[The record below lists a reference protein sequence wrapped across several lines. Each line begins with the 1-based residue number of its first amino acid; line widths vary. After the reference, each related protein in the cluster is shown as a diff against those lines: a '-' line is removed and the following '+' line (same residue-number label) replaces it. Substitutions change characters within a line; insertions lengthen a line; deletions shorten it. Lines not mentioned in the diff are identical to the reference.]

1 MRFIGTIALAHAL
14 SLAGAAAAA
23 EGPRAIGRHGAWV
36 VFANDGEGGGAC
48 FAATQPKSSEPAVA
62 EREPAFV
69 YVSAWPK
76 EGVRTQLSIRSG
88 YRFRAG
94 SVVTVT
100 IGPSNFALFTTGDRA
115 WVSDPTA
122 ELKLIDAMKKGPSM
136 RVQGVSDQGTTVRDV
151 YELGGLTQ
159 SLAAIVKGCG

>member
-1 MRFIGTIALAHAL
+1 MRFIGTIALAHVL
-14 SLAGAAAAA
+14 LLAHAAAAA

-36 VFANDGEGGGAC
+36 VFANDGDGGGAC
-48 FAATQPKSSEPAVA
+48 FAAAQPRSSEPVMA

-76 EGVRTQLSIRSG
+76 EGVRTEISIRGG
-88 YRFRAG
+88 YRFRPG

-100 IGPSNFALFTTGDRA
+100 IGPSNFALFTTDDRA

-122 ELKLIDAMKKGPSM
+122 ELKLIDAMKKGPAM
-136 RVQGVSDQGTTVRDV
+136 RVQGVTAQGTTVRDV

-159 SLAAIVKGCG
+159 ALAAIVRGCG